1 MRKTRILFGTFGKTI
16 YRMVNAADIV
26 ELVNIICQMC
36 HLSSAS
42 FRILL
47 SVGSLS
53 YCKSTIFLSRFQA
66 FNKE

>member
-1 MRKTRILFGTFGKTI
+1 
-16 YRMVNAADIV
+16 MVNAADIV

-47 SVGSLS
+47 SVGSLL